1 MDFAVVHSQEWLC
14 HGTFSRQQK
23 CRRGQMVTLKTPV
36 SCPEICELRKTAGA
50 LEIHQYDDLR

>member
-14 HGTFSRQQK
+14 HKQK
-23 CRRGQMVTLKTPV
+23 CRRCQMVASKTPV